1 MDSESKRVAIYARV
15 STEMQAEEEI
25 PITGQI
31 EECQR
36 FAASRG
42 WEVVGIYKDEGYT
55 GRNIQRPAFS
65 EMLSVAKQKPRPFD
79 KVVTWKGSRIARNVQ
94 DRLACQALLQKQGIA
109 IVSPNEPEF
118 EGATKVLMVPI
129 MAAIDEYQS
138 YLIGEDTLR
147 GLKTLARQ
155 GYSAGGRPPRGY
167 RTVREVVGLK
177 KNGEPRFRTKWE
189 PDPEWKD
196 KALKAFQMLAEGRS
210 SDEIMRETGVIKDK
224 SGMSTYFRNPTFIGE
239 RVFNVH
245 RRKGGRIVK
254 FALDDPEVI
263 RVPNA
268 HEAIVP
274 RELFD
279 RVQAIL
285 DKRRP
290 QPGQIRAR
298 KHDFI
303 LSGVLWCARHDCP
316 MTGFGNKE
324 RRYYACESYR
334 RGGRKESD
342 CRLLKKE
349 PLENFVVDIVKRK
362 IFTHKR
368 VKEALTELNE
378 VRRGEGRQML
388 VEVSQ
393 LRKEIRQVEREL
405 ENFYK
410 AIGEGIPARNLA
422 KPIEERTNRKAELE
436 KELDNIRRKKPEILQ
451 EIAIDDEAIE
461 AIRGRSLE
469 LLDSEDPATKRVFV
483 RTYIEKIKVTGDSI
497 TIYFSFKEPPASSQ
511 EMVAGV
517 GFEPTTSGL

>member
-1 MDSESKRVAIYARV
+1 MDLESKRVAIYARV

-25 PITGQI
+25 PITGQV

-36 FAASRG
+36 FAASKG
-42 WEVVGIYKDEGYT
+42 WEVVAIYKDEGYT

-65 EMLSVAKQKPRPFD
+65 EMLSIVKQKPRPFD

-94 DRLACQALLQKQGIA
+94 DRLACQALLQKQGID

-118 EGATKVLMVPI
+118 QGSTRVLMVPI

-177 KNGEPRFRTKWE
+177 KNGEPRFRTRWE

-254 FALDDPEVI
+254 FAFDDPEVI

-268 HEAIVP
+268 HKAIVP

-279 RVQAIL
+279 KVQAML

-290 QPGQIRAR
+290 QVGQIRAK

-303 LSGVLWCARHDCP
+303 LSGVLWCDRHDCP

-349 PLENFVVDIVKRK
+349 PLESFVVDIIKEK
-362 IFTHKR
+362 IFTHER
-368 VKEALTELNE
+368 VKDALTELNE
-378 VRRGEGRQML
+378 VRRREGRQML

-410 AIGEGIPARNLA
+410 AISEGIPVKNLA

-451 EIAIDDEAIE
+451 EIAVDDEAIE

-511 EMVAGV
+511 ELVAGV